1 MPEDVSPS
9 NPKAQKWPSLSI
21 VVPCFN
27 ELDRLD
33 ALHRELLAFLERW
46 DSPVQIILVDD
57 GSRDQSYDKMKHLF
71 GEMKPAEVE
80 LIHYPDNQGK
90 GYALQAGIQ
99 AAHHRYVLTM
109 DADVATSPMMLLK
122 WFTEPELIDPGTIY
136 IGSREHRS
144 SHIRVPG
151 IRKWSGRLF
160 NLFTRVSSGIPY
172 RDTQCGFKWY
182 PSDYAHELFANLITF
197 GWAHDIEI
205 LWKARKMHWRIREMP
220 VDWDHQTNS
229 KIKLLSD
236 GLKMGWEVLRLRV
249 HFWKQSVFKSDNT

>member
-46 DSPVQIILVDD
+46 DSTVQIILVDD

-136 IGSREHRS
+136 IGSREHR
-144 SHIRVPG
+144 VPTSGCPGYVSGPGDFLIFSPGSAAVFHTG
-151 IRKWSGRLF
+151 IPS
-160 NLFTRVSSGIPY
+160 VDSSGIL
-172 RDTQCGFKWY
+172 RIMHMSC
-182 PSDYAHELFANLITF
+182 LLI
-197 GWAHDIEI
+197 
-205 LWKARKMHWRIREMP
+205 
-220 VDWDHQTNS
+220 
-229 KIKLLSD
+229 
-236 GLKMGWEVLRLRV
+236 
-249 HFWKQSVFKSDNT
+249 